1 MKERRCEFESIRD
14 SARVTKCRMKDS
26 ETYNK
31 SHKVKHTNKRHGGTD
46 PDSVVV
52 FFIPL
57 SKHKIITMAH

>member
-1 MKERRCEFESIRD
+1 
-14 SARVTKCRMKDS
+14 MKDS